1 MAEFI
6 DDNRDELEGRAH
18 LHHLGGGPVN
28 VLRIHKASSISKGVA

>member
-28 VLRIHKASSISKGVA
+28 ILRIQEPDTVGSCNA